1 MGCDFA
7 LTKCLARYTNISCSM
22 ETSTAR
28 NKERIRSNQRRCI
41 PTEHENLFEQTEVR
55 NETLK
60 FHSNIAAIDAP
71 KCSIC
76 LEQFPGMKLH
86 SFTSQCIHCHRD
98 KHIPKL
104 YSTMEGLNFLQ
115 QFEKMF
121 APVVASLLTTG
132 PVV

>member
-1 MGCDFA
+1 
-7 LTKCLARYTNISCSM
+7 M

-28 NKERIRSNQRRCI
+28 NKERMRSNQRRCI
-41 PTEHENLFEQTEVR
+41 PTKHDQLQKISKLSQQNSLFEQTEVR

-60 FHSNIAAIDAP
+60 FHSNIAGIDAP

-86 SFTSQCIHCHRD
+86 SFTSQCIGCHRD

-104 YSTMEGLNFLQ
+104 YSTANNMDPGCVP
-115 QFEKMF
+115 
-121 APVVASLLTTG
+121 PVLCHNYINICNNIY
-132 PVV
+132 